1 MFFYS
6 DRRNDYR
13 VSHLWFSSEYQAGQV
28 KPDKV
33 GDEEVDMPACTVSY
47 KPQELI
53 SKISSTVRELLQK
66 KIPGSCSQAQ
76 FRSDVMKPLKIEEL
90 MDRQVANLSGGELQ
104 RVALC
109 LCLGKVRV
117 HLITPH
123 TFFLSDLLVQ
133 KFSLDCHLVLLE
145 NAMKVKIF

>member
-6 DRRNDYR
+6 DQRNDYG

-90 MDRQVANLSGGELQ
+90 IDRQVANLSGGELQ
-104 RVALC
+104 RIALC

-117 HLITPH
+117 H
-123 TFFLSDLLVQ
+123 
-133 KFSLDCHLVLLE
+133 
-145 NAMKVKIF
+145 